1 MKVISPKILVS
12 LLLSISFISSS
23 AFAGRFIQ
31 DSDLWK
37 HVVTVDRLAWQ
48 EREGIK
54 KVNKPVD
61 EQNFVRR
68 IYLDVTGKI
77 PTYNQML
84 SYLKSKDINKR
95 GKLID
100 ELLTS
105 AGYVSNFSNFW
116 LDLLRNPYND
126 PEDHEHR
133 EFTRYIERVLFEN
146 QTVDKFVYDMMTADG
161 TVQENQA
168 IGFYMRDEAT
178 GPMDT
183 LNATVR
189 AFLGTRIGCA
199 QCHNHRFDKWTQKEF
214 YESAAHMTGIRY
226 GSTFGNGEAE
236 VMGTHR
242 KAFMKDKRFSGKLSS
257 YSKMLFSPSR
267 AKVSFNANQKLKYPD
282 NYAYQ
287 NAKPDEE
294 VQERIVF
301 GYGDEETKVE
311 GKDKREKSANWLTS
325 KNNPMFARILANR
338 LWKRIMGVAIMEPV
352 DDWKD
357 NVTVQN
363 PHLFT
368 ALGDI
373 FSGLNYDLKAFFSV
387 ILNSEAYQMAVDTKN
402 KFKNEDYK
410 LQGSILKR
418 MSSAQL
424 SDSLLTLR
432 HGNLDAHAKLDDQ
445 YFEFEDKLNKLAN
458 EYSKEIVPLA
468 KAHVKQYARDTEE
481 IEPKMLDVMFTYL
494 EKLREIEDYYDVGL
508 NGYINKSGKAMA
520 AKAPAKKGM
529 NMREEMMM
537 QPQGSSTYNANGKMV
552 MRANYASGDFMKVFG
567 STDRSSPD
575 TNVEMGATMK
585 QILKMINSP
594 ECHNVVKKD
603 SFLMKEMWKKEKI
616 TEKISYLYY
625 SIYGRAPT
633 KKDVNIA
640 AKFFDKSDKPERWS
654 KYALALINSPEFYF
668 IK

>member
-1 MKVISPKILVS
+1 MKAINSKVFITF
-12 LLLSISFISSS
+12 LLSITLISSS
-23 AFAGRFIQ
+23 SFAGRYIQ

-77 PTYNQML
+77 PTYDQML

-100 ELLTS
+100 ELLAS
-105 AGYVSNFSNFW
+105 SGYVSNFSNFW
-116 LDLLRNPYND
+116 LDLLRNPYGD
-126 PEDHEHR
+126 PEDHNHK

-146 QTVDKFVYDMMTADG
+146 KTVDKFVFEMMTADG

-214 YESAAHMTGIRY
+214 YESAAHMTGIAY
-226 GSTFGNGEAE
+226 KSTYGNGEAE

-242 KAFMKDKRFSGKLSS
+242 KAFMKDKRMTGKLSA
-257 YSKMLFSPSR
+257 YSNNLYNPSR
-267 AKVSFNANQKLKYPD
+267 AKVTFNANEKLKYPD

-287 NAKPDEE
+287 NAKPNEE

-301 GYGDEETKVE
+301 SYGDEEASVE
-311 GKDKREKSANWLTS
+311 GKDKREVFANWLTS
-325 KNNPMFARILANR
+325 KENPMFARILANR
-338 LWKRIMGVAIMEPV
+338 LWKRLMGVAIMEPV

-357 NVTVQN
+357 TTTVQN

-368 ALGDI
+368 AIGDI
-373 FSGLNYDLKAFFSV
+373 FSGVNYDLKAFFSV
-387 ILNSEAYQMAVDTKN
+387 ILNSEAYQMAVDIKN
-402 KFKNEDYK
+402 EFKTEDYK

-424 SDSLLTLR
+424 SDSLLTLQ
-432 HGNLDAHAKLDDQ
+432 HGNLDTHAKLDAQ

-458 EYSKEIVPLA
+458 DYSKEIVPLA
-468 KAHVKQYARDTEE
+468 RAHMKQYARDTEE

-494 EKLREIEDYYDVGL
+494 EKLRELEDYYEVAL
-508 NGYINKSGKAMA
+508 NGYINKSGKKSMA
-520 AKAPAKKGM
+520 VVKKPGM
-529 NMREEMMM
+529 KNMKEEMMM
-537 QPQGSSTYNANGKMV
+537 EPQGSSTYNAKGKMV

-575 TNVEMGATMK
+575 TNVDMGATMK

-603 SFLMKEMWKKEKI
+603 SFLMKEMWKKEKV

-625 SIYGRAPT
+625 AIYGRAPT
-633 KKDVNIA
+633 KKDVGIA
-640 AKFFDKSDKPERWS
+640 ARFFEKSDKPDRWA
-654 KYALALINSPEFYF
+654 KYTLALINSPEFYF